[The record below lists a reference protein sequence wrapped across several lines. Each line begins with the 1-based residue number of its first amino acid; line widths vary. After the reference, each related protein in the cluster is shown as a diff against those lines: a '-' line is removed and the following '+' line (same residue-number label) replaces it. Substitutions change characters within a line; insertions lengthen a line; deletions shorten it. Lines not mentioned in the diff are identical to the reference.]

1 MRPGPG
7 RCGFRNEYSG
17 SYTVTDQNRLAGIG
31 CGMLSLWESSRSRYA
46 CTVARR
52 EPIER
57 AKVGHRLLPL
67 GFCAIYLQP
76 LGAPP
81 PHERYAGEGSGRYC
95 IA

>member
-31 CGMLSLWESSRSRYA
+31 CGMLRQWEVLPVEVRA

-52 EPIER
+52 DL
-57 AKVGHRLLPL
+57 KS
-67 GFCAIYLQP
+67 AIGYSHWRFARYTNFYNCL
-76 LGAPP
+76 APP

-95 IA
+95 MA